1 MNPTTCHLLWQTL
14 RRRGQQAEPAL
25 ADGLHVGAVL
35 LQPQGAHHHPAP
47 EQGDVGGPGQEG
59 VVVGADAGP
68 VGALAAAV
76 PAPRGR
82 HAEVRAQRAA
92 HDPPGDGLGHR
103 RAAPYGG
110 ERHVRR
116 IFHFMSTVQLF
127 YSRCPLHRDSA
138 EILQFAAET
147 CLSMS
152 TTNHFISLSH
162 GETVNGNR
170 LSDRWHKL

>member
-1 MNPTTCHLLWQTL
+1 MYLKIKIQIQTNYNPTTRHLLWQTL

-47 EQGDVGGPGQEG
+47 EQGDFRAVQEVLG
-59 VVVGADAGP
+59 LADHAGP

-76 PAPRGR
+76 PAPGGR

-116 IFHFMSTVQLF
+116 IFHFF
-127 YSRCPLHRDSA
+127 
-138 EILQFAAET
+138 
-147 CLSMS
+147 
-152 TTNHFISLSH
+152 H
-162 GETVNGNR
+162 GPRNAV
-170 LSDRWHKL
+170 D

>member
-1 MNPTTCHLLWQTL
+1 MNPTTCHLLWQTF

-35 LQPQGAHHHPAP
+35 LQPQGAHHHPTS
-47 EQGDVGGPGQEG
+47 EQGDFDAVQE
-59 VVVGADAGP
+59 VGADHAGP

-76 PAPRGR
+76 PAPGGR

-110 ERHVRR
+110 ERPRGQTPDLSIAQR
-116 IFHFMSTVQLF
+116 SDTD
-127 YSRCPLHRDSA
+127 PLY
-138 EILQFAAET
+138 FFT
-147 CLSMS
+147 
-152 TTNHFISLSH
+152 FVSLSF
-162 GETVNGNR
+162 VDF
-170 LSDRWHKL
+170 SDFSTNCCQKQPVAVDAAYTSSKARAKTKLVPV

>member
-1 MNPTTCHLLWQTL
+1 MYLKIKIQLQKRINPTTHLLWQTL

-47 EQGDVGGPGQEG
+47 EHGDFRAVQEVLGADHAGPG
-59 VVVGADAGP
+59 
-68 VGALAAAV
+68 GALAAAV
-76 PAPRGR
+76 PAPRRR

-116 IFHFMSTVQLF
+116 IFQLLRF
-127 YSRCPLHRDSA
+127 PD
-138 EILQFAAET
+138 F
-147 CLSMS
+147 
-152 TTNHFISLSH
+152 FIFVVKS
-162 GETVNGNR
+162 NR
-170 LSDRWHKL
+170 LLKLQLGCTLCCAASPKRNDKLVRV

>member
-47 EQGDVGGPGQEG
+47 EQGDVGGAVQE
-59 VVVGADAGP
+59 VGESDAGP

-76 PAPRGR
+76 PAPGGR

-92 HDPPGDGLGHR
+92 HDPSGDGLGHR
-103 RAAPYGG
+103 WAAPYGG
-110 ERHVRR
+110 ERHD
-116 IFHFMSTVQLF
+116 IQSELFSQLF
-127 YSRCPLHRDSA
+127 FTFH
-138 EILQFAAET
+138 
-147 CLSMS
+147 
-152 TTNHFISLSH
+152 N
-162 GETVNGNR
+162 
-170 LSDRWHKL
+170 KLL